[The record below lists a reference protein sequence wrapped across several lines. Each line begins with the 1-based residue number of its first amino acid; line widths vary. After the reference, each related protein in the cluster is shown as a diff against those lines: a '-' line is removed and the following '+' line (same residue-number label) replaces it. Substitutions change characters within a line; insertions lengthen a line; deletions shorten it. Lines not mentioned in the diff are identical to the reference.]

1 MLLFV
6 IVIGCSMCGFYGKE
20 NLIAGFTE
28 KPFRIFYGR
37 GNYNID
43 MRIRVQ
49 MHSIRLLHRFVVVG
63 YCHRM

>member
-1 MLLFV
+1 
-6 IVIGCSMCGFYGKE
+6 
-20 NLIAGFTE
+20 
-28 KPFRIFYGR
+28 
-37 GNYNID
+37 